1 MRRFAELSLLCGVV
15 LVVGSC
21 VDPRGPVALPGAW
34 QLVRIDSDEGAPWR
48 FGDTATL
55 HADALILDDR
65 ARVVHARRTARDA
78 YPEIAIDK
86 ECRGSWEFGDD
97 RLVFTLS
104 TWCADG
110 EFVVTWRGGPT
121 MVRERQGQH
130 WVYRKVGR

>member
-1 MRRFAELSLLCGVV
+1 MRRFELSLLFGVV
-15 LVVGSC
+15 LVGATC
-21 VDPRGPVALPGAW
+21 ADPRGPVALPGAW

-55 HADALILDDR
+55 HHDALIFDE
-65 ARVVHARRTARDA
+65 TARLIHTRVTATDD
-78 YPEIAIDK
+78 YPEIAINE
-86 ECRGSWEFGDD
+86 ECWGSWVFGDD

-104 TWCADG
+104 TRCADG
-110 EFVVTWRGGPT
+110 EFVVTWRGGAT

>member
-1 MRRFAELSLLCGVV
+1 MRRFAEWSLVCGVV

-34 QLVRIDSDEGAPWR
+34 QVVQIDNDGSAPWR
-48 FGDTATL
+48 LGDTATL
-55 HADALILDDR
+55 HADALVIDENGS
-65 ARVVHARRTARDA
+65 VIHARRTASA
-78 YPEIAIDK
+78 SYPEIAIDD
-86 ECRGSWEFGDD
+86 ECRGSWVFGDG
-97 RLVFTLS
+97 RLVFTLF

-110 EFVVTWRGGPT
+110 EFVVTWRGGAE